1 MREKKSCKKKKKKKE
16 SGSWVTDEISEEIK
30 NYLETNENT
39 NILIQSLFTGHIS
52 SKTNVYS
59 YADLTQEER
68 KISNNLTLHLKE
80 LEKDKQIKH
89 KISRR
94 KETIK

>member
-1 MREKKSCKKKKKKKE
+1 MREKKSCKKKKKKE